1 MKTKY
6 VEKLTTSHKNYKNP
20 ESIRN
25 GNLVFKS
32 VPVIFA
38 LILTAG
44 VYWKRKRQRI
54 RVKENYNVMTFNG
67 TVLLVLLIYLDN
79 TLASY
84 LILGSSQQN
93 FTLEILKTIFV
104 ENLFFKCL
112 IPTYLL
118 LQSRTHLKTLWVDTQ
133 PKKINFFVT
142 PPSFIPRSGLVIR
155 ETLNSQQIIE
165 ASKTHRPDS
174 QHSLINTMT
183 VIIHKHEDQ
192 ENELPG
198 IV

>member
-32 VPVIFA
+32 LPVIFA
-38 LILTAG
+38 LICTAG
-44 VYWKRKRQRI
+44 IYWKRKRQRI

-79 TLASY
+79 ILFSY
-84 LILGSSQQN
+84 LMLDSSQQN
-93 FTLEILKTIFV
+93 FTLEILRTIFI

-112 IPTYLL
+112 IPTHLL
-118 LQSRTHLKTLWVDTQ
+118 LQSRTHLEALWVDTQ
-133 PKKINFFVT
+133 SKKINFFLT
-142 PPSFIPRSGLVIR
+142 SPSFIPRSGLVIT
-155 ETLNSQQIIE
+155 ETLNNQQIIE
-165 ASKTHRPDS
+165 ASTRHRPDS
-174 QHSLINTMT
+174 QHPLNMT
-183 VIIHKHEDQ
+183 ITIHQHEDQ
-192 ENELPG
+192 ENELPE

>member
-6 VEKLTTSHKNYKNP
+6 VEKLTTSHKSYKNP

-32 VPVIFA
+32 LPVIFA
-38 LILTAG
+38 LICTAG

-79 TLASY
+79 ILFSY
-84 LILGSSQQN
+84 LMLDSSQQN
-93 FTLEILKTIFV
+93 FTLEILRTIFI

-112 IPTYLL
+112 FPTHLL
-118 LQSRTHLKTLWVDTQ
+118 LQSRTHLKALWVDTQ

-155 ETLNSQQIIE
+155 ETLDNQQIIE
-165 ASKTHRPDS
+165 VSTRHRPDS
-174 QHSLINTMT
+174 QHPLNMT
-183 VIIHKHEDQ
+183 IRIHQHEDQ
-192 ENELPG
+192 ENELPE

>member
-32 VPVIFA
+32 LPVIFA
-38 LILTAG
+38 LICTAG

-79 TLASY
+79 ILFSY
-84 LILGSSQQN
+84 LMLDSSQQN
-93 FTLEILKTIFV
+93 FTLEILRTIFI

-112 IPTYLL
+112 FPTHLL
-118 LQSRTHLKTLWVDTQ
+118 LQSRTHLKALWVDTQ

-142 PPSFIPRSGLVIR
+142 SPSFIPRSGLVIR
-155 ETLNSQQIIE
+155 ETLNNQQIIE
-165 ASKTHRPDS
+165 VSTRHRPDC
-174 QHSLINTMT
+174 QHSLNNSVTIR
-183 VIIHKHEDQ
+183 IHQHEDP

>member
-32 VPVIFA
+32 LPVIFA
-38 LILTAG
+38 LICTAG

-79 TLASY
+79 ILFSY
-84 LILGSSQQN
+84 LMLDSSQQN
-93 FTLEILKTIFV
+93 FTLEILRTIFI

-112 IPTYLL
+112 IPTHLL
-118 LQSRTHLKTLWVDTQ
+118 LQSRTHLEALWVDNQ
-133 PKKINFFVT
+133 SKKINFFLT
-142 PPSFIPRSGLVIR
+142 SPSFIPRSGLVIT
-155 ETLNSQQIIE
+155 ETLNNQQIIE
-165 ASKTHRPDS
+165 ASTRHRPDS
-174 QHSLINTMT
+174 QHPLNMT
-183 VIIHKHEDQ
+183 ITIHQHEDQ
-192 ENELPG
+192 ENELPE

>member
-1 MKTKY
+1 M
-6 VEKLTTSHKNYKNP
+6 EKLTTSHKNYKNP

-32 VPVIFA
+32 LPVIFA
-38 LILTAG
+38 LICTAG

-79 TLASY
+79 ILFSY
-84 LILGSSQQN
+84 LMLDSSQQN
-93 FTLEILKTIFV
+93 FTLEILRTIFI

-112 IPTYLL
+112 IPTHLL
-118 LQSRTHLKTLWVDTQ
+118 LQSRTHLEALWVDTQ
-133 PKKINFFVT
+133 SKKINFFLT
-142 PPSFIPRSGLVIR
+142 SPSFIPRSGLVIT
-155 ETLNSQQIIE
+155 ETLNNQQIIE
-165 ASKTHRPDS
+165 ASTRHRPDS
-174 QHSLINTMT
+174 QHPLNMT
-183 VIIHKHEDQ
+183 ITIHQHEDQ
-192 ENELPG
+192 ENELPE